1 MDIAKLRKELD
12 KIYGEII
19 DANFSDLITRK
30 VIFKLIN
37 YNHILLNELIGN
49 KLASEKQTVS
59 IESDTL
65 EKHFT
70 DGVYEIIN
78 NGATL
83 NVDIL
88 NWYRNLYYKENGDT
102 ERGIM
107 AHVIN
112 NLFMEMQAKGIKL
125 TGLYISPEHKE
136 VQLI

>member
-19 DANFSDLITRK
+19 DANFSDLVTRK

-65 EKHFT
+65 EKHFIE
-70 DGVYEIIN
+70 GVYEIIN

-88 NWYRNLYYKENGDT
+88 NWYRNLYYKENSDT

-112 NLFMEMQAKGIKL
+112 NLFMEMQAKGVML
-125 TGLYISPEHKE
+125 TDFYISPEHKE
-136 VQLI
+136 V